1 MPGPSPNPNARRQN
15 APTIAWVT
23 LPAQHDLKAP
33 KLPTW
38 RKWDAATKRWWSDLW
53 AKPQAVMWERD
64 GSTLTTLACL
74 YDDLITGRAEV
85 SRVSAEMR
93 QHEDR
98 HGLSPRAMIQLRW
111 RYAQADEEAIATN
124 DGDKGASVV
133 KLRAV

>member
-1 MPGPSPNPNARRQN
+1 MPGPSPNPNARRAN

-23 LPAQHDLKAP
+23 LPASPDVKVP
-33 KLPTW
+33 KLPSW
-38 RKWDAATKRWWSDLW
+38 RKWSAATQRWWRDLW
-53 AKPQAVMWERD
+53 SKPQAAMWEPD
-64 GSTLTTLACL
+64 GSTLVTLACL
-74 YDDLITGRAEV
+74 YDDLIAGRAEA
-85 SRVSAEMR
+85 SKVSAEMR

-111 RYAQADEEAIATN
+111 RYAQDDEEAGTG